1 MYDSPAKKSYQYA
14 KGGLKKPST
23 SSPFWILHHLALL
36 SPLHVLQLCE
46 DVKLLPTSEV
56 KNRPFRL
63 KSFSPSFYLINS
75 FLAYRD

>member
-23 SSPFWILHHLALL
+23 SSPLWILDRLALL
-36 SPLHVLQLCE
+36 SPLHMLQLCE

-63 KSFSPSFYLINS
+63 ESFPPSFYLIHN
-75 FLAYRD
+75 FLSYKD